1 MSLFLFPNECA
12 TSYCSRH
19 HWLTLCICCFKLLN
33 NRSPCSLALHCLSY
47 GVVLSPTKD
56 LCTAA
61 RTAPS
66 SSYATHIF
74 FSSGMRSR
82 IFVRVYI
89 YYCTYAPRFHR
100 FFFFF
105 LISRSLKYCADGV
118 PTSSTS
124 WITTFA
130 NRVFISNTL
139 EYRLGSDS
147 LYFLWSGSRKKRRYC
162 GCCC

>member
-74 FSSGMRSR
+74 FLLACDQGSLCVC
-82 IFVRVYI
+82 IFIIAHMHHVFIV
-89 YYCTYAPRFHR
+89 
-100 FFFFF
+100 FFFFNITIAKI
-105 LISRSLKYCADGV
+105 LRRRRSDLEHQLNHDIRKSRIHIKY
-118 PTSSTS
+118 T
-124 WITTFA
+124 
-130 NRVFISNTL
+130 
-139 EYRLGSDS
+139 
-147 LYFLWSGSRKKRRYC
+147 
-162 GCCC
+162 